1 MRGAPAI
8 GVVGVLSLVAEVYES
23 SFASVAEFCE
33 LVTKQLDYL
42 VTARPTAVN
51 MMDARNKLLRL
62 LNDWMHDVSL
72 SVDDIKRRLVILCV
86 CV

>member
-23 SFASVAEFCE
+23 SFASIDEFCE
-33 LVTKQLDYL
+33 HVTKQLDYL

-51 MMDARNKLLRL
+51 MTDARNKLVRRMQ
-62 LNDWMHDVSL
+62 DWTQDLTVTA
-72 SVDDIKRRLVILCV
+72 DDIKHRSALCFSR
-86 CV
+86 

>member
-23 SFASVAEFCE
+23 SFASVDEFCE
-33 LVTKQLDYL
+33 HVTKQLDYL

-51 MMDARNKLLRL
+51 MTDARNKLVRRMQ
-62 LNDWMHDVSL
+62 DWTQDLTVTA
-72 SVDDIKRRLVILCV
+72 DDIKHRSALCLSR
-86 CV
+86 